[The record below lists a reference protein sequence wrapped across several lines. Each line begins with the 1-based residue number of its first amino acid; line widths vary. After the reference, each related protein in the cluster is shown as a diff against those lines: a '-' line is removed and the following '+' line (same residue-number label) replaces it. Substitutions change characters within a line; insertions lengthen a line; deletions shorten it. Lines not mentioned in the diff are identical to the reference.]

1 MVIFR
6 YLGMVSL
13 VFISLVMF
21 SFTAQSEAFKLKGK
35 AKPVKIY
42 FNVKNDGGWVQ
53 AHDEARIKMEKALG
67 MKIPYVE
74 KIPEVASELKPAV
87 DKFVKRGY
95 NIIMASA
102 FGYSDAL
109 KELAEKYPDVAFV
122 NAAGTTNN
130 GKNLMSY
137 YGRTYESQ
145 YLCGMVAGAMTKTG
159 KIGFVAAVPIGLV
172 NWTVNGYLMGARQ
185 MNPNVTLT
193 VVYTGGWYDPVKERA
208 AAEALA
214 EKGIDVIGQHVDTP
228 TPQIVAGEK
237 GIYSTGHHRDMSEFS
252 KSSVCSSVWVWDRFL
267 TPTVKQIVSGKWEP
281 SEYGAFE
288 GLGSMTDIALTDDV
302 PEDIAKKVMAER
314 QAIIDGKNIWE
325 GPIVDQ
331 SGKVRVPEGK
341 SASVGDL
348 WGMDYLIKGVIGTT
362 K

>member
-1 MVIFR
+1 MVISRFLGLMSLIIASMVIF
-6 YLGMVSL
+6 
-13 VFISLVMF
+13 
-21 SFTAQSEAFKLKGK
+21 SFAAQSEPFKLKGK

-53 AHDEARIKMEKALG
+53 AHDEARIRMEKSLG

-172 NWTVNGYLMGARQ
+172 NWTVNGYLMGARK

-228 TPQIVAGEK
+228 TPQIVAQEK
-237 GIYSTGHHRDMSEFS
+237 GIYSTGHHRDMSEFA

-267 TPTVKQIVSGKWEP
+267 TPTVKQIVDGKWEP
-281 SEYGAFE
+281 SKFGAFE
-288 GLGSMTDIALTDDV
+288 GLGSMTDIVLTDDV
-302 PEDIAKKVMAER
+302 PKDVAEKVMAER
-314 QAIIDGKNIWE
+314 KAIINGKNIWE

-331 SGKVRVPEGK
+331 AGTERVPAGK

-362 K
+362 N

>member
-1 MVIFR
+1 MVISRF
-6 YLGMVSL
+6 LGLMSL
-13 VFISLVMF
+13 VFASLVIF
-21 SFTAQSEAFKLKGK
+21 SFAAQSEPFKLKGK
-35 AKPVKIY
+35 PKPVKIY

-53 AHDEARIKMEKALG
+53 AHDEARIKMEKSLG

-172 NWTVNGYLMGARQ
+172 NWTVNGYLMGARK
-185 MNPNVTLT
+185 MNPDVTLT

-228 TPQIVAGEK
+228 TPQIVAQEK
-237 GIYSTGHHRDMSEFS
+237 GIYSTGHHRDMSEFA

-267 TPTVKQIVSGKWEP
+267 TPTVKQIVDGKWEP
-281 SEYGAFE
+281 SKFGAFE
-288 GLGSMTDIALTDDV
+288 GLGSMTDIVLTDDV
-302 PEDIAKKVMAER
+302 PKDVAEKVMAER
-314 QAIIDGKNIWE
+314 KAIINGKNIWE

-331 SGKVRVPEGK
+331 AGNERVPAGK
-341 SASVGDL
+341 SASVGEL

-362 K
+362 N